1 MMIGDAVRF
10 IKAVRTKEL
19 KIKEFSSEK
28 IMAFAKAKGYV
39 FTEEELVLAHKRI
52 HFLFNQKTRR

>member
-19 KIKEFSSEK
+19 KIMEFSSEE
-28 IMAFAKAKGYV
+28 IIAFAMAKGYV
-39 FTEEELVLAHKRI
+39 FTEEELVQAHKRLY
-52 HFLFNQKTRR
+52 FLFNQKTRR